1 VFSTGGDRGSPQTQ
15 TMEKNLRRCVSCRQI
30 RPKAEFWRVVR
41 LYPAGAVQ
49 LDTGQGRSAYLCPQA
64 SCLKAA
70 RHKNRLG
77 RALKATIPD
86 GLYAQLDERLRE
98 LGK

>member
-1 VFSTGGDRGSPQTQ
+1 
-15 TMEKNLRRCVSCRQI
+15 MEKELRRCVGCRQL
-30 RPKAEFWRVVR
+30 RPKSDFWRIVR
-41 LYPAGAVQ
+41 VYPSRAVQ

-77 RALKATIPD
+77 RVLKAAIPD
-86 GLYAQLDERLRE
+86 DLYAQLDERLTG
-98 LGK
+98 LGKSLSRRGDDFSL

>member
-1 VFSTGGDRGSPQTQ
+1 
-15 TMEKNLRRCVSCRQI
+15 MEKELRRCAGCRQI
-30 RPKAEFWRVVR
+30 RPKSDFWRIVR
-41 LYPAGAVQ
+41 LYPSGAVQ

-86 GLYAQLDERLRE
+86 GLYDQLDERLTGLGKSLSE
-98 LGK
+98 LGDDFS